1 MLLGLLS
8 ALFAPAPPVQVFRY
22 TVSDGTLAAV
32 YPGEA
37 PTDLPLVASYK
48 GPNGV
53 EIRSYS
59 TEWDTVAQLQG
70 VYQELIANLHG
81 PEMALLGMVNLW
93 PEGGGGLYHAEHWST
108 WNDRGI
114 ADDRVIDLFGAD
126 DEDLESLART
136 LSHEYGHHFTIYY
149 RWMRERATFD
159 YWKEGRWADARGVRN
174 QPLISANSDEHG
186 WLPGEIAAED
196 YAQLFG
202 SPRARRSTVFDDYSA
217 WFSNSMHNLV
227 PQENLTLP
235 LAAEVP
241 GYRDYWLTLS
251 GLSVPL
257 NGAPSRPWLR
267 VTGEAVGGDGAAG
280 PGGAVRYLHLEWT
293 GAADPEGG
301 PLEYTVVSYTDPL
314 GLPIGHLTVTGQT
327 SARIRVWEDGVR
339 NYRVFAKDVGG
350 LIVSSP
356 AVEVNLD
363 QPVEASAPPP
373 ASWAPGQPALPGRV
387 LLARPPAGAPA
398 PSFSD
403 VGRGEWFTGAV
414 DLVSAAGLMNG
425 YPDGRFGPESPV
437 RRAEFLAVVMRAYPL
452 GGASPGDPFAD
463 VPPGHWAY
471 DLIRQARGAGLVQ
484 GDQNRFNP
492 DGWITRAEM
501 AVLLHRALRL
511 ERPGTA
517 PNFSDVGPAF
527 VWAKDAIETL
537 AGYGVILGFPGAE
550 LRFGPEMLSYRH
562 QVATILSRLFR

>member
-1 MLLGLLS
+1 MKRIWTLWLILLVGLLP
-8 ALFAPAPPVQVFRY
+8 PAPPFRVYRY
-22 TVSDGTLAAV
+22 TVADGEV
-32 YPGEA
+32 SA
-37 PTDLPLVASYK
+37 PPADPPPLVASYK

-59 TEWDTVAQLQG
+59 TRWNTQEQLRA
-70 VYQELIANLHG
+70 VYQELLANLHG

-93 PEGGGGLYHAEHWST
+93 PDGGGGLYHAEQWSGAGG
-108 WNDRGI
+108 RSI

-126 DEDLESLART
+126 EEDLNGLARV

-149 RWMRERATFD
+149 RWMREGADFT
-159 YWKEGRWADARGVRN
+159 YWKEGRWADARGVREN
-174 QPLISANSDEHG
+174 PSISANSPEHG

-202 SPRARRSTVFDDYSA
+202 SPRSRRSTIFDAKSI

-251 GLSVPL
+251 GLSVAL
-257 NGAPSRPWLR
+257 NAPPTRPWLQ
-267 VTGEAVGGDGAAG
+267 VLGGSGGYLDLAWSGA
-280 PGGAVRYLHLEWT
+280 T
-293 GAADPEGG
+293 DPEGG

-314 GLPIGHLTVTGQT
+314 RLPVGHLTVTGKTAAQV
-327 SARIRVWEDGVR
+327 RVWEEGVR
-339 NYRVFAKDVGG
+339 SFRIFVKDDAG

-356 AVEVNLD
+356 PVEVNLD
-363 QPVEASAPPP
+363 EAVEASAPPP
-373 ASWAPGQPALPGRV
+373 ASWAPGQLALPGRV
-387 LLARPPAGAPA
+387 LLTRPPGGVSASA
-398 PSFSD
+398 FSD
-403 VGRGEWFTGAV
+403 VGRGEWFAGAV
-414 DLVSAAGLMNG
+414 DLVSAAGLMKG
-425 YPDGRFGPESPV
+425 YPDGRFRPESPV
-437 RRAEFLAVVMRAYPL
+437 RRAEFLAVVMRAYPAPAGTPL
-452 GGASPGDPFAD
+452 GAPFAD
-463 VPPGHWAY
+463 VPTSHWAY
-471 DLIRQARGAGLVQ
+471 DMIRQARGAGLVR

-501 AVLLHRALRL
+501 AVILHRALGL

-517 PNFSDVGPAF
+517 PAFSDVGPAF
-527 VWAKDAIETL
+527 SWAQEAVETL
-537 AGYGVILGFPGAE
+537 AGYGVILGFPGGTA
-550 LRFGPEMLSYRH
+550 LRFGPDMLSYRH